1 LAVIHIPAIRYHAL
15 QYLSSIR
22 NIYLNATSVLINVI
36 KTPWFFFSFP
46 NVGVLFPSDSDI
58 HNLILIIPSFV
69 VMNDKLKPA
78 VHFIIIS
85 LTLLT
90 VSVIR
95 IDGRSP
101 PVSQNI

>member
-1 LAVIHIPAIRYHAL
+1 VVFFL
-15 QYLSSIR
+15 Q
-22 NIYLNATSVLINVI
+22 
-36 KTPWFFFSFP
+36 
-46 NVGVLFPSDSDI
+46 I

-69 VMNDKLKPA
+69 VTNDKLKLA
-78 VHFIIIS
+78 IHFIIIS

-101 PVSQNI
+101 PVSLNI